1 MATPERLYLLDGMA
15 LAYRAYYSMITRPLR
30 NSRGENT
37 SAIYGFA
44 STLMKILDEDRPDH
58 IAVAFDTKEPTFRHK
73 AYPEYK
79 ANREAMPEDMV
90 PQLAKLKDI
99 VRAFNTPVVELP
111 GYEAD
116 DIMGTLARRAELEG
130 VKTYL
135 VTGDKD
141 MMQLISPRVHMLRP
155 GKNASEME
163 EVDEK
168 GVLEKFGV
176 SPDRVIDVLALMG
189 DKTDNVPGVAG
200 IGEKTAI
207 PLVQQFGS
215 VEDIYSAIDKI
226 PQKGVREKLTRDKA
240 MALLSKMLVTIDTS
254 IPLDVNF
261 HSLRAQPPD
270 LQAVLRLFEAFEF
283 RSLGDRAR
291 KIWEHH
297 QAAQTKSTVQVVVEP
312 PPDLAQAA
320 ATPQLS
326 TTIASDEHQYHCV
339 TTLTELKKLCTRLE
353 KAEAVA
359 FDTETTSTDPM
370 RATLVGCSFSI
381 APREGWYV
389 PVRSTAP
396 AIASGLFAAEAGT
409 DRFNNTAGALDGQV
423 VLDHLRPVLENP
435 AIQKIGQN
443 AKYDMLVLRR
453 HGVSV
458 RGVKF
463 DTMVGGY
470 ILRADAQHSLD
481 AMALD
486 AFNYAMV
493 SYDDLVGTGKN
504 RKLITQVPLERLAD
518 YSAEDADFTMRLY
531 HHQHRLL
538 QEQNLDELCARMEF
552 PLIEVLADMEYDGV
566 RLDVQ
571 KLKGM
576 SKEIDRMLTKIVI
589 DIHTHAGAP
598 FNINS
603 TQQLADVLFNTLG
616 LPPAK
621 KTKTGF
627 STDVGVLE
635 ALQGQHPIIDA
646 LLEYRQ
652 MSKLKSTYVD
662 ALPTL
667 IHPDTGRV
675 HTSYNQTVTATGRL
689 SSSDPNLQNIPIRT
703 EMGRAIRQAFVP
715 REEGQKILSADY
727 SQIELR
733 VMAHVCGDE
742 GLVEAFMHDED
753 IHSTTAAKVFGV
765 PAGEVTKEMR
775 RKAKEVNF
783 GIMYGIGPFGLA
795 NRLGV
800 SQHEARDIISRYFER
815 FPRVKQ
821 YISDTIAGARSN
833 GYVQTLLGRR
843 RFLPDINS
851 KNQNIRGNA
860 ERQAINM
867 PIQGT
872 SADMIKLAMIAIHK
886 GLSEQRLHGR
896 MLLQVHDE
904 LVFEIPEGETEE
916 TSALITAAMQNA
928 LPLGVPIKVEVGIG
942 KNWLEAH

>member
-1 MATPERLYLLDGMA
+1 
-15 LAYRAYYSMITRPLR
+15 
-30 NSRGENT
+30 
-37 SAIYGFA
+37 
-44 STLMKILDEDRPDH
+44 
-58 IAVAFDTKEPTFRHK
+58 VFDTKEPTFRHK
-73 AYPEYK
+73 AYPQYK

-90 PQLAKLKDI
+90 PQLAKLKEV

-141 MMQLISPRVHMLRP
+141 LMQLISPQVHILRP

-176 SPDRVIDVLALMG
+176 APDRVIDVLALMG

-207 PLVQQFGS
+207 PLVQQYGS

-226 PQKGVREKLTRDKA
+226 PQKGVREKLARDKA
-240 MALLSKMLVTIDTS
+240 MALLSKKLVTIDTS

-291 KIWEHH
+291 KIWTQHRT
-297 QAAQTKSTVQVVVEP
+297 AQTTVP
-312 PPDLAQAA
+312 PP
-320 ATPQLS
+320 LS
-326 TTIASDEHQYHCV
+326 SSITSDEHRYHCV
-339 TTLTELKKLCTRLE
+339 TTLPELKKLCTRLG
-353 KAEAVA
+353 KAEAIA
-359 FDTETTSTDPM
+359 FDTETTSTDPL
-370 RATLVGCSFSI
+370 RARLVGCSFSI

-396 AIASGLFAAEAGT
+396 ATASGLFSGEAGADEFNHT
-409 DRFNNTAGALDGQV
+409 DGALDCPV

-453 HGVSV
+453 HGVRV

-470 ILRADAQHSLD
+470 ILRADAQHTLD

-504 RKLITQVPLERLAD
+504 RRLITQVPLDSIAD

-531 HHQHRLL
+531 HHQRRLL

-566 RLDVQ
+566 RLDVK
-571 KLKGM
+571 KLQGM
-576 SKEIDRMLTKIVI
+576 SKEIDRMLTKIVT
-589 DIHTHAGAP
+589 DIHTHAGTP

-603 TQQLADVLFNTLG
+603 TQQLADVLFNKLG

-703 EMGRAIRQAFVP
+703 EMGRAIREAFVP

-733 VMAHVCGDE
+733 VMAHVSGDE
-742 GLVEAFMHDED
+742 GMVEAFMHEED

-765 PAGEVTKEMR
+765 PPGEVTKEMR

-800 SQHEARDIISRYFER
+800 SQNEARDIISRYFER
-815 FPRVKQ
+815 FPKVKQ

-851 KNQNIRGNA
+851 RNHNIRGNA

-872 SADMIKLAMIAIHK
+872 SADMIKLAMIAIHR
-886 GLSEQRLHGR
+886 GLPEEGLQGR

-904 LVFEIPEGETEE
+904 LVFEVPEGETGRSS
-916 TSALITAAMQNA
+916 TLITTAMQNA
-928 LPLGVPIKVEVGIG
+928 LPLRVPIKVEVGIG
-942 KNWLEAH
+942 KDWLSAH

>member
-1 MATPERLYLLDGMA
+1 MATSECLYLLDGMA

-44 STLMKILDEDRPDH
+44 TTLMKILDENRPDH

-79 ANREAMPEDMV
+79 AHREAMPEDMV
-90 PQLAKLKDI
+90 PQLSKLKDI

-155 GKNASEME
+155 GKNAAEME

-168 GVLEKFGV
+168 GVMEKFGV
-176 SPDRVIDVLALMG
+176 APDRVIDVLALMG
-189 DKTDNVPGVAG
+189 DKSDNVPGVAG

-215 VEDIYSAIDKI
+215 VEDIYAAIDKI
-226 PQKGVREKLTRDKA
+226 PQKGVREKLSRDKA

-254 IPLDVNF
+254 VPLDVDF

-270 LQAVLRLFEAFEF
+270 LPALYRLFETFEF
-283 RSLGDRAR
+283 KSLGERAR
-291 KIWEHH
+291 KIWDQH
-297 QAAQTKSTVQVVVEP
+297 QGTQTLAGEQATLKPVPDSGQPATLP
-312 PPDLAQAA
+312 P
-320 ATPQLS
+320 LS
-326 TTIASDEHQYHCV
+326 TTITSDEHRYHCI
-339 TTLTELKKLCTRLE
+339 TTLPELKKLRSRLE
-353 KAEAVA
+353 KADAVA
-359 FDTETTSTDPM
+359 FDTETTSTDPL
-370 RATLVGCSFSI
+370 RARLVGCSFSI

-396 AIASGLFAAEAGT
+396 AGAPGLFSGETGADE
-409 DRFNNTAGALDGQV
+409 FNHTADALECQV

-435 AIQKIGQN
+435 AVQKIGQN
-443 AKYDMLVLRR
+443 AKYDMLVLRQ
-453 HGVSV
+453 HGVVV
-458 RGVKF
+458 RGVAF

-470 ILRADAQHSLD
+470 ILRADAQHTLD
-481 AMALD
+481 AMALE

-493 SYDDLVGTGKN
+493 SFDDLVGTGKN
-504 RKLITQVPLERLAD
+504 RKLITQVPLERVAD

-531 HHQHRLL
+531 HHQRRLL
-538 QEQNLDELCARMEF
+538 QEQHLEDLCARMEF
-552 PLIEVLADMEYDGV
+552 PLIEVLADMEFNGV
-566 RLDVQ
+566 RLDVP
-571 KLKGM
+571 KLQGM
-576 SKEIDRMLTKIVI
+576 SKEIDRMLTRIVT
-589 DIHTHAGAP
+589 DIHAHAGTP

-603 TQQLADVLFNTLG
+603 TQQLADVLFNKLG

-635 ALQGQHPIIDA
+635 DLQGQHPIIDA

-652 MSKLKSTYVD
+652 LSKLKSTYVD

-667 IHPDTGRV
+667 IHPGTGRV

-715 REEGQKILSADY
+715 REEDQRILSADY

-733 VMAHVCGDE
+733 VMAHVSGDE
-742 GLVEAFMHDED
+742 GLVDAFMHDED

-765 PAGEVTKEMR
+765 PAGEVTKDMR

-783 GIMYGIGPFGLA
+783 GIMYGIGPFGLS

-800 SQHEARDIISRYFER
+800 SQSEARDIISRYFER
-815 FPRVKQ
+815 FPKVKE
-821 YISDTIAGARSN
+821 YINDTIAGARSN

-851 KNQNIRGNA
+851 KNQNTRGNA

-872 SADMIKLAMIAIHK
+872 SADMIKLAMIAIHR
-886 GLSEQRLHGR
+886 GLSEHGLHGR

-904 LVFEIPEGETEE
+904 LVFEVPEKETEE
-916 TSALITAAMQNA
+916 SSARIVNAMQNA
-928 LPLGVPIKVEVGIG
+928 LPLCVPIKVDVGTG
-942 KNWLEAH
+942 RNWLEAH